1 MAGSY
6 RLFTD
11 MARRSGSF
19 FVHRTV
25 MGISGPVR
33 RMAVAPRHLGRIS
46 KVRTFWK
53 ASSMV
58 YRHTTI
64 SFRKGFINIKK
75 YSVNSNWRLFFNFL
89 GGSLL
94 GRFGDHGD
102 SGFIGSDN
110 LRPCKAVP
118 SLYVELRQSVLGV
131 RAPEDT
137 QMKGFR
143 VKIGPD
149 LGMLVPDVAQSAGGY
164 RGSTAPQRLWGVGF
178 AVGGPSW

>member
-1 MAGSY
+1 
-6 RLFTD
+6 
-11 MARRSGSF
+11 
-19 FVHRTV
+19 
-25 MGISGPVR
+25 
-33 RMAVAPRHLGRIS
+33 MAVAPRHLGRIS

-110 LRPCKAVP
+110 LRPCKAEP
-118 SLYVELRQSVLGV
+118 NLYVELRQSVLGV

-143 VKIGPD
+143 AKIGPD
-149 LGMLVPDVAQSAGGY
+149 LRFGHVGA
-164 RGSTAPQRLWGVGF
+164 RCGSERRRVSGLHGTPAPLWGVDSPL
-178 AVGGPSW
+178 VGRPQ

>member
-1 MAGSY
+1 MFHQHKGKCREVQLKIFLNEDFSKFLGSSVGVHGIFLYVDGTFLKWYRCVPIGHGTGFPKRPYFWDSVEMAGSY

-58 YRHTTI
+58 YRHTPI

-75 YSVNSNWRLFFNFL
+75 YSVNSNWRFF
-89 GGSLL
+89 
-94 GRFGDHGD
+94 
-102 SGFIGSDN
+102 
-110 LRPCKAVP
+110 
-118 SLYVELRQSVLGV
+118 
-131 RAPEDT
+131 
-137 QMKGFR
+137 
-143 VKIGPD
+143 
-149 LGMLVPDVAQSAGGY
+149 
-164 RGSTAPQRLWGVGF
+164 
-178 AVGGPSW
+178 